1 MNQDAVK
8 SNVTRFIVGALGY
21 CAGRYHLSGDQ
32 VLAIA
37 SDGGTIAAFLYGAY
51 QHWGM
56 KRVPETAVVVPA
68 TSPAVAK

>member
-8 SNVTRFIVGALGY
+8 SNVTRFLVGALGY

-56 KRVPETAVVVPA
+56 KKVPA
-68 TSPAVAK
+68 AAVIVPQTPVAK